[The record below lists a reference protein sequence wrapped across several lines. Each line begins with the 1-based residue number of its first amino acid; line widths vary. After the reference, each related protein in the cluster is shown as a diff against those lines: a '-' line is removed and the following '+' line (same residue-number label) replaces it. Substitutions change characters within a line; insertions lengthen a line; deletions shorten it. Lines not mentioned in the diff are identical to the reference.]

1 MLILT
6 VAVQSTACGKLTEYQ
21 TEHDCGI
28 YTIKSFKDFE
38 ALTQFK
44 DKESMK
50 SVAKRFDDFCYWGGG
65 VGAAK
70 GYAAS
75 VPVDLSGLNKA
86 VKKVRLYERYENNPE
101 MFKGL
106 EECVDEE
113 INGIVYPDGSENG
126 KLRLL
131 FNADMELIR
140 WELTDEYHE
149 GGGKDGF
156 STIGAIGE
164 YKYLLDSNFGEGTDN
179 LIFTDALAA
188 QGYIITGLDL
198 PTCGYITGSILY
210 ESAGN
215 GTLELTETGFIYTPT
230 KS

>member
-1 MLILT
+1 
-6 VAVQSTACGKLTEYQ
+6 
-21 TEHDCGI
+21 
-28 YTIKSFKDFE
+28 
-38 ALTQFK
+38 
-44 DKESMK
+44 MK